1 MSNMSPQ
8 SSILMNFL
16 YVAFVKWELVT
27 FLEMIRQRSLKPP
40 KIG

>member
-27 FLEMIRQRSLKPP
+27 LEMIRQQSLKPP